1 MELSL
6 RKPIYVQKEGSCT
19 RYRQKY
25 NALPAYESV
34 LGRLM
39 SSYHY
44 ATHYSL
50 VRLPPFTREFINF
63 QDGNSDLTDRS
74 FHKLATSW
82 LIASEV
88 SASDVKKLIPQ
99 LFYLPD
105 LFVNKEGFIL
115 GRRQN
120 REEVSDVEML
130 SLPPL
135 GSSDYWIYK

>member
-1 MELSL
+1 M
-6 RKPIYVQKEGSCT
+6 
-19 RYRQKY
+19 
-25 NALPAYESV
+25 
-34 LGRLM
+34 
-39 SSYHY
+39 
-44 ATHYSL
+44 
-50 VRLPPFTREFINF
+50 
-63 QDGNSDLTDRS
+63 
-74 FHKLATSW
+74 LATSW

-88 SASDVKKLIPQ
+88 KELIPQ
-99 LFYLPD
+99 LFYLPE